1 MTSAI
6 DGKPLEF
13 QLQKINKLFI
23 NLENNEKRIFTEH
36 FNNVY
41 KHVTDSM
48 GKIDDFFAKVFQRQQ
63 LAGSYADRIKV
74 GQPNEYDALMILNF
88 PDPVVEMP
96 RPGFVTI
103 NIKEGLKKWST
114 IDEQKYKALV
124 DKDGYLLQDK
134 VLGWL
139 RDLIYA
145 LINKTNGV
153 MRIGKNEYNVKK
165 SSNGP
170 AVTLDI
176 TITKCEHA
184 TMGNFSVDFVG

>member
-1 MTSAI
+1 MSSAI

-13 QLQKINKLFI
+13 HLQKINKLFI
-23 NLENNEKRIFTEH
+23 NLEVDEKRIFTQH

-48 GKIDDFFAKVFQRQQ
+48 GKSDDFFAKVFQKQQ

-74 GQPNEYDALMILNF
+74 GQPNEYDALMILKF
-88 PDPVVEMP
+88 PDPVVTKTST
-96 RPGFVTI
+96 GFVTI

-114 IDEQKYKALV
+114 IDEQKYKALI

-139 RDLIYA
+139 RDLIYE
-145 LINKTNGV
+145 LINKCNGV
-153 MRIGKNEYNVKK
+153 MRIGNNEYNVKK
-165 SSNGP
+165 SSSGP

-176 TITKCEHA
+176 TMKCEQGA
-184 TMGNFSVDFVG
+184 MGNFSVDFVG